1 MSVSLEK
8 IDMLMERANISYKE
22 AKETLERFDGDLV
35 EALIYLESDEKVN
48 YSKKSNS
55 SFKDNFKSQKNQQ
68 HSEYAEKA
76 KKGMRKLTKM
86 SFVIEKK
93 DKTLLNIPLLAAI
106 ILLIAT
112 FPVFAVLVLIP
123 YLFGYEIQIY
133 QADGKKFKHRQ
144 HTESNDID
152 VL

>member
-35 EALIYLESDEKVN
+35 ESIIYLESNEKVN
-48 YSKKSNS
+48 YSKKTDS
-55 SFKDNFKSQKNQQ
+55 SFKGNFHSQRNHQQ
-68 HSEYAEKA
+68 SEYAEKA
-76 KKGMRKLTKM
+76 KKGIKKLTKM

-93 DKTLLNIPLLAAI
+93 EKTLLNIPLLAAI
-106 ILLIAT
+106 ILLIVT
-112 FPVFAVLVLIP
+112 FPVFAVLALIP

-133 QADGKKFKHRQ
+133 QANGKKFKHRRP
-144 HTESNDID
+144 TENKDID
-152 VL
+152 VI